1 MFVSLIKSFLSVHFW
16 VHPYNVTIL
25 ISLYVFRVQVHICM
39 SKGEAFP
46 NLHGQLNVTG
56 LAFQIFDAPSWFSVC
71 PSFFCSEMLSSVL
84 SGDFS

>member
-1 MFVSLIKSFLSVHFW
+1 MFFYPSISS
-16 VHPYNVTIL
+16 YNDTIL
-25 ISLYVFRVQVHICM
+25 ISTNVFCVQVHICM
-39 SKGEAFP
+39 SRGEAFP

-56 LAFQIFDAPSWFSVC
+56 LAFQIFGATSWFSVS